1 MIHSSTKFSNA
12 ILRVGDNFQARS
24 DFSPSPAGISNY
36 LANTASV
43 LSKTS
48 VIQTSFTPLIPGRS
62 YSNKFHKGGK
72 IK

>member
-1 MIHSSTKFSNA
+1 MNSSTKFSNA

-43 LSKTS
+43 LSKIS
-48 VIQTSFTPLIPGRS
+48 VLQTSFTPLIPGSS
-62 YSNKFHKGGK
+62 YSTKFKGGK
-72 IK
+72 VKWT